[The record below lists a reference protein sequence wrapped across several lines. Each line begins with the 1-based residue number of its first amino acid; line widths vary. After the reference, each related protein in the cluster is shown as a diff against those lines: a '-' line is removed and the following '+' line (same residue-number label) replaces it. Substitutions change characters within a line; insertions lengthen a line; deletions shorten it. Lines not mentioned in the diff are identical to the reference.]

1 MAFQWQQH
9 ASQGRL
15 AIEVQTQ
22 ENDALATPDQPA
34 PSVQSRPTTQGADS
48 RTIIGKGVVITG
60 EISGTG
66 DVEIRGTVSGSI
78 TLKNNVA
85 TISKSGVA
93 QASVEAKNVD
103 VSGRV
108 EGDIVAEELV
118 VIRKDSTVAGNVNAP
133 RVSLEDGAHFKGSVD
148 MQASKRQAAPEPQRR
163 PATASPP
170 RASGAPSP
178 QRKPDAAS
186 SPKQ

>member
-1 MAFQWQQH
+1 MK
-9 ASQGRL
+9 
-15 AIEVQTQ
+15 VQTQ
-22 ENDALATPDQPA
+22 ENDELATPDQPA
-34 PSVQSRPTTQGADS
+34 PTVQSRPTTQGADS

-60 EISGTG
+60 EITGTG
-66 DVEIRGTVSGSI
+66 DVEVRGTVSGSI

-93 QASVEAKNVD
+93 QASVTAKNVD

-148 MQASKRQAAPEPQRR
+148 MQTSKRQAAAPEPQRR
-163 PATASPP
+163 PTPPTPP
-170 RASGAPSP
+170 RTGTAPQQSGAPAP

-186 SPKQ
+186 TPKQ

>member
-1 MAFQWQQH
+1 MQ
-9 ASQGRL
+9 
-15 AIEVQTQ
+15 VQIQ

-66 DVEIRGTVSGSI
+66 DVEIRGTINGSI
-78 TLKNNVA
+78 SLKENVA

-93 QASVEAKNVD
+93 TASITARNVD

-108 EGDIVAEELV
+108 EGDINADELV

-133 RVSLEDGAHFKGSVD
+133 RVSLEDGAHFKGTVD
-148 MQASKRQAAPEPQRR
+148 MQQSKPKTAPEPQRR
-163 PATASPP
+163 PAPPNAPTTPP
-170 RASGAPSP
+170 RAAAAPQQPGGPSA
-178 QRKPDAAS
+178 QRKPDAAT

>member
-1 MAFQWQQH
+1 MNM
-9 ASQGRL
+9 R
-15 AIEVQTQ
+15 TQ

-34 PSVQSRPTTQGADS
+34 PTVQSRPTTQGADS
-48 RTIIGKGVVITG
+48 RTIVGNGIVITG
-60 EISGTG
+60 EITGTG
-66 DVEIRGTVSGSI
+66 DVEIRGTVNGSI
-78 TLKNNVA
+78 VLKSNIA

-93 QASVEAKNVD
+93 QASVTAKNVD

-148 MQASKRQAAPEPQRR
+148 MQASNRQTSAEPQRR
-163 PATASPP
+163 PTQPTSPASSPP
-170 RASGAPSP
+170 RAGSPAP
-178 QRKPDAAS
+178 QRNPDAAT
-186 SPKQ
+186 SPKK

>member
-1 MAFQWQQH
+1 M
-9 ASQGRL
+9 
-15 AIEVQTQ
+15 
-22 ENDALATPDQPA
+22 ATPDQPA

-60 EISGTG
+60 EITGTG

-93 QASVEAKNVD
+93 QASVTAKNVD

-148 MQASKRQAAPEPQRR
+148 MQSSKRQAAPEPQRK
-163 PATASPP
+163 PAPPNAPPSPP
-170 RASGAPSP
+170 RTGSTPQSGPSS

>member
-1 MAFQWQQH
+1 MRH
-9 ASQGRL
+9 K
-15 AIEVQTQ
+15 VQTQ

-60 EISGTG
+60 EISGNG
-66 DVEIRGTVSGSI
+66 DVEVRGTISGSI
-78 TLKNNVA
+78 TLKNNIA

-93 QASVEAKNVD
+93 QASVTAKSVD

-108 EGDIVAEELV
+108 EGDIIAAELV

-148 MQASKRQAAPEPQRR
+148 MQTSKPQAAPEPHRR
-163 PATASPP
+163 PDASNAPP
-170 RASGAPSP
+170 PTRTGAPSP

-186 SPKQ
+186 SSKP